1 MLRIAVYA
9 RVSTSDKGQDPENQ
23 LRELRQF
30 VANKAAEGWHP
41 DLERVTEIRL
51 TFPTAPAEAVWTW
64 SSLELVHDA
73 GDAFHAAPAAWRACS
88 TLCLLVVQMRSA
100 DRP

>member
-30 VANKAAEGWHP
+30 VANKAAEGW
-41 DLERVTEIRL
+41 
-51 TFPTAPAEAVWTW
+51 APAGFMGYESSKYLEPKVAEA
-64 SSLELVHDA
+64 D
-73 GDAFHAAPAAWRACS
+73 
-88 TLCLLVVQMRSA
+88 
-100 DRP
+100 